1 MPKIREGHTV
11 VDTQEHFRRVCI
23 DKGLCAYC
31 NAAQWGLLCD
41 FLVDSSVDGR
51 EFARLVWLVS
61 PDKSWE
67 YVYTTL
73 KAHKLV

>member
-1 MPKIREGHTV
+1 MPKIKEGHTT
-11 VDTQEHFRRVCI
+11 VDVQEHFRRVCI

-31 NAAQWGLLCD
+31 NLVQWGILFD

-51 EFARLVWLVS
+51 EFARMVWLVS
-61 PDKSWE
+61 PDKSCE

-73 KAHKLV
+73 KVHKLV